1 MCEKRLA
8 QEEKAH
14 RSEMTHSKMRY
25 DNKIALLQEET
36 QSTQMHLEKARR
48 ERDTLRYLNNSMI
61 ILVLPS
67 KKACILP
74 LHLSVDFIF
83 IPTYTTD

>member
-1 MCEKRLA
+1 MFVSRLT

-36 QSTQMHLEKARR
+36 QATQMQLEKARR
-48 ERDTLRYLNNSMI
+48 ERDTLRLF
-61 ILVLPS
+61 L
-67 KKACILP
+67 
-74 LHLSVDFIF
+74 D
-83 IPTYTTD
+83 TTNMNC